1 MAAPLKLSIGVNIDA
16 AGAKSGGVQAQQ
28 AVAAIGAEAQ
38 RTQTK
43 LQALINSS
51 VGLNSGAANQSARE
65 WAGALAMQGKS
76 LDDLRAKYNPL
87 FAVIRA
93 YKAEITSIKT
103 AHAQGALT
111 SAEMTAAI
119 TRERQAT
126 LASIDAIKGRNAA
139 LRQANDNP
147 VRPVVPAVPNTRG
160 SGAGAFQT
168 SNIAAQF
175 QDIAV
180 TSAMGMSPLQIALQQ
195 GTQLAAVMGTMER
208 PAAGL
213 LAAFTSIL
221 SPVALMTIA
230 VTGLTAAS
238 IQYFTSAESG
248 AKTVETLLQEE
259 EEALKRVRDLWGEA
273 AEQRS
278 RYGRVSTGSA
288 LFGLE
293 GSIGDLTKRLKTSV
307 EDHSIGDAITA
318 AMGDQKS
325 LTGLSSRAFRETP
338 LFQSL
343 QVDLGALHEA
353 TVRGSDEV
361 LQLVANLEQIGRSS
375 TNAGIKTITQD
386 AVAALKPFRDL
397 AEALRDAE
405 RERRRLFDDRGESGL
420 LLSRGTTNRD
430 DMGNLSLYQSRVRKQ
445 IELQQQIFDAEQQRL
460 GAKSPSER
468 AAAARLAASLDRRD
482 GEGVDERRQRIE
494 LAGQSALLQA
504 EKQLTDARIERTRA
518 LEGSMD
524 QQKLELSLIG
534 KTVAEQERLRM
545 EYRLTAELKAEAAKN
560 GTAVDQAELALI
572 RQKAAEYGRIA
583 EQIAAI
589 NALREQDQTILN
601 LQTELSLVGA
611 TDQQRRRVLASM
623 QAEQNIRQRGIDT
636 NSQLAQQLRQRAALE
651 SELTSELRKQSEAWG
666 RVRDTGEGA
675 IDGMIDGLLK
685 GDFKGALKSVTE
697 DISATFLELGVK
709 NPLKNALLGTDYG
722 TLGDIGGIGGVV
734 SKLFGLGGDATAGL
748 GKSVGAMTVSAGTVM
763 INGGVAGGLLGGVKN
778 LLGGNDNAPF
788 QPNTTLG
795 DLLSGKASQAG
806 SALGFV
812 GNYKPGVDPRLTDI
826 LQQAATQFP
835 GFKVDAISGF
845 RPGDPRFHG
854 QRLATDVQLTDLAS
868 GRMLGNYQDP
878 SSFRQYERFAQTARQ
893 IQMDKYP
900 ELNDQFRWGGY
911 FGGGKGKYGA
921 LDTMHFDLAGKGMA
935 GGNWESGLTSAQ
947 ASLWPGIESQGLRAA
962 DALKTV
968 ATSSATATQ
977 GLGVLGTGFD
987 KFGNALSSVSLGG
1000 NGGGSG
1006 GGLMGWLGGLFGGGS
1021 SQWALASSGAITG
1034 LFNTGGPTG
1043 GTNPSRVA
1051 GLVHEKEFVF
1061 DAAATARIGVENL
1074 DALRRGVLGGYQE
1087 GGYAMRSRTTYPRLA
1102 ATENRSGSAPSGG
1115 VTNVF
1120 HNYSGARVEYEGEET
1135 DSRGGRQQIY
1145 TVSDMVGEGLSAKG
1159 GGAGRALQRNYG
1171 VRPRGIPR

>member
-51 VGLNSGAANQSARE
+51 VGLNSSSANQNARE
-65 WAGALAMQGKS
+65 WSGALAMQGKS

-126 LASIDAIKGRNAA
+126 LASIDAIKGRGAA
-139 LRQANDNP
+139 LRQAAANANS
-147 VRPVVPAVPNTRG
+147 VSAAAPAARG
-160 SGAGAFQT
+160 ANAGAFQT

-175 QDIAV
+175 QDVFV

-221 SPVALMTIA
+221 SPVSLATIA
-230 VTGLTAAS
+230 VTGLAAAS

-572 RQKAAEYGRIA
+572 RQKAAEYGRVA
-583 EQIAAI
+583 EQLAAL

-601 LQTELSLVGA
+601 LQTEISLVGA
-611 TDQQRRRVLASM
+611 SEQQRRRVLAAL
-623 QAEQNIRQRGIDT
+623 QAEQQIRQLGLDAGGAE
-636 NSQLAQQLRQRAALE
+636 AQQIRDRASAI
-651 SELTSELRKQSEAWG
+651 SELTNELRKQSEAWG
-666 RVRDTGEGA
+666 EIRDAGEGV
-675 IDGMIDGLLK
+675 IDGIFDGLLK
-685 GDFKGALKSVTE
+685 GDYKGALKSVAE
-697 DISATFLELGVK
+697 DVSATLYELGVK
-709 NPLKNALLGTDYG
+709 NPAKNALLGTDYG

-748 GKSVGAMTVSAGTVM
+748 GKSVGAMTVTAGTVM
-763 INGGVAGGLLGGVKN
+763 INGGVAGGLLGGAKS
-778 LLGGNDNAPF
+778 LLGVNNNGSPV
-788 QPNTTLG
+788 QTNTTLG

-812 GNYKPGVDPRLTDI
+812 GNYKPGVDARLTDI
-826 LQQAATQFP
+826 LQQAASQFP

-868 GRMLGNYQDP
+868 GRMLGNYQDA

-893 IQMDKYP
+893 IQMQKYP
-900 ELNDQFRWGGY
+900 ELADQFRWGGY

-935 GGNWESGLTSAQ
+935 GGSWETGLTSAQ
-947 ASLWPGIESQGLRAA
+947 ASLWPGIESQGMRAA
-962 DALKTV
+962 DALKTLSS
-968 ATSSATATQ
+968 SSATATQ

-987 KFGNALSSVSLGG
+987 KFGNALSNINLGG

-1034 LFNTGGPTG
+1034 LFDKGGPTG

-1061 DAAATARIGVENL
+1061 DAASTARIGVENL

-1087 GGYAMRSRTTYPRLA
+1087 GGYAMRSRTAYPRLA
-1102 ATENRSGSAPSGG
+1102 ANENRSGSAPSGG

>member
-1 MAAPLKLSIGVNIDA
+1 MSAPLKLSIGVNIDP

-28 AVAAIGAEAQ
+28 AVAAIGTEAQ

-51 VGLNSGAANQSARE
+51 VGLNSSAANQNARE
-65 WAGALAMQGKS
+65 WSGALAMQGKS

-126 LASIDAIKGRNAA
+126 LASIEAIKGRGAA
-139 LRQANDNP
+139 LRQAAANANS
-147 VRPVVPAVPNTRG
+147 VSAEAPAARG
-160 SGAGAFQT
+160 ANAGAFQT

-175 QDIAV
+175 QDVFV

-221 SPVALMTIA
+221 SPVSLATIA
-230 VTGLTAAS
+230 VTGLAAAS

-248 AKTVETLLQEE
+248 AKSIETLLEE
-259 EEALKRVRDLWGEA
+259 EEAALKRVRDLWGEA

-293 GSIGDLTKRLKTSV
+293 GSIGDLTKKVRQSV
-307 EDHSIGDAITA
+307 QDGSIGDAITGA
-318 AMGDQKS
+318 INDNRD
-325 LTGLSSRAFRETP
+325 LTGLSAREFRGTS
-338 LFQSL
+338 LFKTL
-343 QVDLGALHEA
+343 KIDLDALHAA
-353 TVRGSDEV
+353 TIRGGDEV
-361 LQLVANLEQIGRSS
+361 LQLIANLEETGRSS
-375 TNAGIKTITQD
+375 GNAGIKAMTQD
-386 AVAALKPFRDL
+386 AVAALQPFRDL
-397 AEALRDAE
+397 AEALRQANL
-405 RERRRLFDDRGESGL
+405 ERRRLFEDRGPNGL
-420 LLSRGTTNRD
+420 LLSRGSTNRN
-430 DMGNLSLYQSRVRKQ
+430 DMGDLALYQSRVRKQ
-445 IELQQQIFDAEQQRL
+445 LEREQQVFEAERL
-460 GAKSPSER
+460 RLNARTPAER
-468 AAAARLAASLDRRD
+468 ATAARLGASLDRR
-482 GEGVDERRQRIE
+482 EDENVEQRRQRID

-572 RQKAAEYGRIA
+572 RQKASEYGRVA
-583 EQIAAI
+583 EQLAAL

-601 LQTELSLVGA
+601 LQTEISLVGA
-611 TDQQRRRVLASM
+611 SEQQRRRVLAAL
-623 QAEQNIRQRGIDT
+623 QAEQQIRQLGLDAGGAE
-636 NSQLAQQLRQRAALE
+636 AQQIRDRALAI

-666 RVRDTGEGA
+666 KIRDAGEGA

-748 GKSVGAMTVSAGTVM
+748 GKSVGAMTVTAGTVM
-763 INGGVAGGLLGGVKN
+763 ISGGVAGGLLGGAKS
-778 LLGGNDNAPF
+778 LLGVNNNAPF
-788 QPNTTLG
+788 QANTTLS
-795 DLLSGKASQAG
+795 DLLSGKTSQAG

-812 GNYKPGVDPRLTDI
+812 GNYKPGVDARLTDI
-826 LQQAATQFP
+826 LQQAASQFP

-868 GRMLGNYQDP
+868 GRMLGNYQHP

-900 ELNDQFRWGGY
+900 ELSDQFRWGGY

-935 GGNWESGLTSAQ
+935 GGNWENGLTSAQ

-968 ATSSATATQ
+968 ANSSATATQ

-1006 GGLMGWLGGLFGGGS
+1006 GGLMSWLGGLFGGGG
-1021 SQWALASSGAITG
+1021 SQWALASSGAVTG
-1034 LFNTGGPTG
+1034 LFDKGGPTG

-1061 DAAATARIGVENL
+1061 DAASTARIGVENL
-1074 DALRRGVLGGYQE
+1074 DALRRGMLGGYQE
-1087 GGYAMRSRTTYPRLA
+1087 GGYALRSRTAYPRVA
-1102 ATENRSGSAPSGG
+1102 GNENRSGNAPSGG

-1120 HNYSGARVEYEGEET
+1120 HNYSGAKVEYQGDET